1 MVKYDY
7 AKIFEEDRL
16 RLRSLLDLRGR
27 LTQAG
32 DSAYILKLIK
42 TIDERVEMGA
52 SVKKELNDF
61 VRDATGISG
70 LEGKLNSIAERK
82 YTDHSGNEVSY
93 PLTDLEIEIR
103 NLVNAK
109 NCFDKYKASM
119 PSKSLYNYGNVTEA
133 LNAIKLFK
141 FKENILVGV
150 LPRVK
155 NEIVKWEKEFDAS
168 EGVFEMDARRNRSF
182 VYGRR

>member
-1 MVKYDY
+1 
-7 AKIFEEDRL
+7 
-16 RLRSLLDLRGR
+16 
-27 LTQAG
+27 
-32 DSAYILKLIK
+32 
-42 TIDERVEMGA
+42 MGK
-52 SVKKELNDF
+52 SVKKELNNF

-109 NCFDKYKASM
+109 NCFDKYKALM

-133 LNAIKLFK
+133 LNAFKLFK

-155 NEIVKWEKEFDAS
+155 NEIVKWK
-168 EGVFEMDARRNRSF
+168 RSLMKAKQSLKWMQD
-182 VYGRR
+182 VIDPSYMVDSQLHWS